1 MALLERHFPPGAAGP
16 VNLLIENRSLDFRTP
31 DGFSALRALTD
42 RVYDNRQELRIA
54 DVRSVSAPLG
64 RSAGAAPAHT
74 GGVTARIVG
83 AGATRRIAEG
93 YFVTNTPDLEG
104 HVARLELVLSL
115 DPFSEEALDV
125 FDRMAERLG
134 ELLPEEL
141 ASASTLSYSGSTASL
156 QDLKTVGA
164 RDRTRINLLVVASV
178 VAILIVLLRRVVL
191 TVYLVLTVLAS
202 YLATLGV
209 TFIVFWALDPA
220 GFPGLDWTVPL
231 FLFTVLIAIG
241 EDYNILLVTRVH
253 EEQLHAGPER
263 GIELGLARTGPIIS
277 SCGFIMAGTFLS
289 LTIAGQL
296 AQMRQL
302 GFALAFGVLL
312 DTFVIRPVM
321 VPAYMLLATRLRAPW
336 LRRYADF

>member
-1 MALLERHFPPGAAGP
+1 MSLLERHFPPGTAGP
-16 VNLLIENRSLDFRTP
+16 VNLLIENPSSDFRTP
-31 DGFSALRALTD
+31 DGFSALKTLTESAYDDRQALQ
-42 RVYDNRQELRIA
+42 VA
-54 DVRSVSAPLG
+54 DIRSVSAPLG
-64 RSAGAAPAHT
+64 RSSDASEGRPRGLT
-74 GGVTARIVG
+74 ERLVT

-93 YFVTNTPDLEG
+93 YFVSNSPGLAG
-104 HVARLELVLSL
+104 QVARLELVLSL

-125 FDRMAERLG
+125 IDRLEERMHG
-134 ELLPEEL
+134 LLPDQLKSE
-141 ASASTLSYSGSTASL
+141 STLSYCGSTPSL
-156 QDLKTVGA
+156 RDLKTVGA
-164 RDRTRINLLVVASV
+164 RDRTRINVLVVASV
-178 VAILIVLLRRVVL
+178 LVILIVLLRRVVL
-191 TVYLVLTVLAS
+191 TVYLMLTVLGS

-209 TFIVFWALDPA
+209 TFLVFQALDPA

-253 EEQLHAGPER
+253 EEQREAGPER

-312 DTFVIRPVM
+312 DTFIIRPVL
-321 VPAYMLLATRLRAPW
+321 VPAYMLLAARLTSARVRAFF
-336 LRRYADF
+336 DF